1 MKDSIGSSKVNYA
14 CIALSQNRSVLFN
27 SLITIILFKYEKAL
41 CSLCKGKKAPYNSF
55 YEDEW
60 FLDFD
65 ASTHFTPFESDFANM
80 TLGNYSWVEIVNLKA
95 LLFIV
100 ASSTILIEHEIFD
113 PEKETI
119 KVAVSKL

>member
-14 CIALSQNRSVLFN
+14 CVALSQNRFVLSN
-27 SLITIILFKYEKAL
+27 SLITMIFFKYKKAL
-41 CSLCKGKKAPYNSF
+41 CSLYKGKKAPYDSF

-80 TLGNYSWVEIVNLKA
+80 TLDNYG
-95 LLFIV
+95 
-100 ASSTILIEHEIFD
+100 
-113 PEKETI
+113 
-119 KVAVSKL
+119 